1 MHRFRRIALIR
12 LVLALVATGWLGIA
26 VSAVVAPTRVASIC
40 SATKLAK
47 LRVLQA
53 DGAPVSDTGGLQ
65 HLCPLCMTPALPVVA
80 LRIDRDT
87 ARTPM
92 HRDDRPV
99 RVRAVDPVGA
109 PLPPRGPPPHP

>member
-65 HLCPLCMTPALPVVA
+65 HLCPLCMTPALPVVS
-80 LRIDRDT
+80 LRFDHDPVGAPTHRAPRPPH
-87 ARTPM
+87 ARE
-92 HRDDRPV
+92 
-99 RVRAVDPVGA
+99 ADPVGA
-109 PLPPRGPPPHP
+109 PLPARGPPGHS